1 MLLRRL
7 DENHDMTFGQGV
19 GNFARDQEATA
30 QAVRT
35 RLLLLEEEWFL
46 DTDAGVPWLQRIM
59 VKPTDLPLAEALIK
73 AEILGTE
80 GILSIESFSMAF
92 DRETRALVIGA
103 TVRNIYG
110 SIQNIR
116 IVK

>member
-1 MLLRRL
+1 MILRRL
-7 DENHDMTFGQGV
+7 DENHDMTFGQGI
-19 GNFARDQEATA
+19 GNFATNQEATA

-46 DTDAGVPWLQRIM
+46 DTEAGVPWLQRVM
-59 VKPTDLPLAEALIK
+59 VKPADLPLVEALIK

-80 GILSIESFSMAF
+80 GVQSIESFSMAF
-92 DRETRALVIGA
+92 DPNTRALEIAV
-103 TVRNIYG
+103 TVKNIYG

-116 IVK
+116 VIR